1 MDIKYKMFPYPV
13 LGELYNDYKNSKI
26 LDDIYYQKVGKEII
40 FKLRC
45 YTDNIELRQLIT
57 QQKASYTFHI
67 ECPQTSYRNIVKT
80 NKEENNL
87 IIEILPKISLSNDI
101 IKDREI
107 LVFMLSKCN
116 KLSVDINELLNSN
129 ILNNSLLDI
138 LAKVFSKKLLNELQ
152 KGLYREYVSKEEA
165 LSTIKGKTL
174 ISKSIKENTINKN
187 KMNCKYDEFTED
199 NLFNAILK
207 RAISVILFSIKNDDV
222 KKELNIIN
230 NVLNDISDIYIP
242 NNIILNYKLNRMN
255 NRFLECFTL
264 AKLILLNSSMD
275 KSLGKENGFSIL
287 FEMNYLYEEY
297 IGVLLKEVFN
307 DTNISINTQEKSRY
321 LLWNTLK
328 ERNEIALKPDIV
340 IYKDNKPKVI
350 IDTKWKSSSINN
362 IEIYSQSDIYQMYA
376 YITTYAECEE
386 CILLYPKFEDISHS
400 YWKLNQNIGDKKILI
415 SEISL
420 ESYEKS
426 KEELF
431 KLVGFVLK

>member
-1 MDIKYKMFPYPV
+1 MNSKYIV
-13 LGELYNDYKNSKI
+13 LREGYDWLNIGEGKNEISISEYKNICVYLKKNIGNKSIVYDYNKI
-26 LDDIYYQKVGKEII
+26 KFINYVGII
-40 FKLRC
+40 K
-45 YTDNIELRQLIT
+45 I
-57 QQKASYTFHI
+57 
-67 ECPQTSYRNIVKT
+67 
-80 NKEENNL
+80 NNL

-116 KLSVDINELLNSN
+116 KLSVDIKELLNSN

-152 KGLYREYVSKEEA
+152 KGLYSEYVSKEEA

-207 RAISVILFSIKNDDV
+207 RAINVILFSIKNNDV

-230 NVLNDISDIYIP
+230 NIFNDISDIYIS

-307 DTNISINTQEKSRY
+307 NTNISINTQEKSRY

-362 IEIYSQSDIYQMYA
+362 REIYSQSDIYQMYA
-376 YITTYAECEE
+376 YITTYTECEE

-400 YWKLNQNIGDKKILI
+400 HWKLNQNIGDKKILI

-431 KLVGFVLK
+431 KLV

>member
-1 MDIKYKMFPYPV
+1 MNSKYIV
-13 LGELYNDYKNSKI
+13 LREGYDWLNIGEGKNEISISEYKNICVYLKKNIGNKSIVYDYNKI
-26 LDDIYYQKVGKEII
+26 KFINYVGII
-40 FKLRC
+40 K
-45 YTDNIELRQLIT
+45 I
-57 QQKASYTFHI
+57 
-67 ECPQTSYRNIVKT
+67 
-80 NKEENNL
+80 NNL

-138 LAKVFSKKLLNELQ
+138 LAKVFSKKILNELQ

-431 KLVGFVLK
+431 KLV

>member
-1 MDIKYKMFPYPV
+1 MNSKYIV
-13 LGELYNDYKNSKI
+13 LREGYDWLNIGEGKNEISISEYKNLCVYLKKNIGNKSIVYDYNKI
-26 LDDIYYQKVGKEII
+26 KFINYVGII
-40 FKLRC
+40 K
-45 YTDNIELRQLIT
+45 I
-57 QQKASYTFHI
+57 
-67 ECPQTSYRNIVKT
+67 
-80 NKEENNL
+80 NNL

-165 LSTIKGKTL
+165 LSTIKGKIL

-415 SEISL
+415 YEISL

-431 KLVGFVLK
+431 KLV

>member
-1 MDIKYKMFPYPV
+1 MNSKYIV
-13 LGELYNDYKNSKI
+13 LREGYDWLNIGEGKNEISISEYKNICVYLKKNIGNKSIVYDYNKI
-26 LDDIYYQKVGKEII
+26 KFINYVGII
-40 FKLRC
+40 K
-45 YTDNIELRQLIT
+45 I
-57 QQKASYTFHI
+57 
-67 ECPQTSYRNIVKT
+67 
-80 NKEENNL
+80 NNL

-287 FEMNYLYEEY
+287 FEMNYLYEDY

-431 KLVGFVLK
+431 KLV

>member
-1 MDIKYKMFPYPV
+1 MNSKYIV
-13 LGELYNDYKNSKI
+13 LREGYDWLNIGEGKNEISISEYKNLCVYLKKNIGNKSIVYDYNKI
-26 LDDIYYQKVGKEII
+26 KFINYVGII
-40 FKLRC
+40 K
-45 YTDNIELRQLIT
+45 I
-57 QQKASYTFHI
+57 
-67 ECPQTSYRNIVKT
+67 
-80 NKEENNL
+80 NNL

-230 NVLNDISDIYIP
+230 NVLNYISDIYIP

-340 IYKDNKPKVI
+340 IYKDNKAKII
-350 IDTKWKSSSINN
+350 IDTKWKSATIDGK
-362 IEIYSQSDIYQMYA
+362 EVYTQGDIYQMYA
-376 YITTYAECEE
+376 YITTYEECQQ
-386 CILLYPKFEDISHS
+386 CILLYPKTNENVKHSEWVLNDDIR
-400 YWKLNQNIGDKKILI
+400 NKKILI
-415 SEISL
+415 YEINL
-420 ESYEKS
+420 ENYQKT
-426 KEELF
+426 KNELLYLIN
-431 KLVGFVLK
+431 K

>member
-1 MDIKYKMFPYPV
+1 MNSKYIV
-13 LGELYNDYKNSKI
+13 LREGYDWLNIGEGKNEISISEYKNLCVYLKKNIGNKSIVYDYNKI
-26 LDDIYYQKVGKEII
+26 KFINYVGII
-40 FKLRC
+40 K
-45 YTDNIELRQLIT
+45 I
-57 QQKASYTFHI
+57 
-67 ECPQTSYRNIVKT
+67 
-80 NKEENNL
+80 NNL

-165 LSTIKGKTL
+165 LSTIKGKIL

-376 YITTYAECEE
+376 YITTYTECEE

-400 YWKLNQNIGDKKILI
+400 HWKLNQNIGDKKILI

-431 KLVGFVLK
+431 KLV

>member
-1 MDIKYKMFPYPV
+1 MNSKYIV
-13 LGELYNDYKNSKI
+13 LREGYDWLNIGEGKNEISISEYKNLCVYLKKNIGNKSIVYDYNKI
-26 LDDIYYQKVGKEII
+26 KFINYVGII
-40 FKLRC
+40 K
-45 YTDNIELRQLIT
+45 I
-57 QQKASYTFHI
+57 
-67 ECPQTSYRNIVKT
+67 
-80 NKEENNL
+80 NNL

-230 NVLNDISDIYIP
+230 NVLNYISDIYIP
-242 NNIILNYKLNRMN
+242 NNIIL
-255 NRFLECFTL
+255 
-264 AKLILLNSSMD
+264 
-275 KSLGKENGFSIL
+275 KE
-287 FEMNYLYEEY
+287 
-297 IGVLLKEVFN
+297 
-307 DTNISINTQEKSRY
+307 D
-321 LLWNTLK
+321 
-328 ERNEIALKPDIV
+328 
-340 IYKDNKPKVI
+340 
-350 IDTKWKSSSINN
+350 
-362 IEIYSQSDIYQMYA
+362 
-376 YITTYAECEE
+376 
-386 CILLYPKFEDISHS
+386 
-400 YWKLNQNIGDKKILI
+400 
-415 SEISL
+415 
-420 ESYEKS
+420 
-426 KEELF
+426 
-431 KLVGFVLK
+431 

>member
-1 MDIKYKMFPYPV
+1 
-13 LGELYNDYKNSKI
+13 
-26 LDDIYYQKVGKEII
+26 
-40 FKLRC
+40 
-45 YTDNIELRQLIT
+45 
-57 QQKASYTFHI
+57 
-67 ECPQTSYRNIVKT
+67 
-80 NKEENNL
+80 
-87 IIEILPKISLSNDI
+87 
-101 IKDREI
+101 
-107 LVFMLSKCN
+107 
-116 KLSVDINELLNSN
+116 
-129 ILNNSLLDI
+129 
-138 LAKVFSKKLLNELQ
+138 
-152 KGLYREYVSKEEA
+152 
-165 LSTIKGKTL
+165 
-174 ISKSIKENTINKN
+174 
-187 KMNCKYDEFTED
+187 MNCKYDEFTED

-207 RAISVILFSIKNDDV
+207 RAINVILFSIKNDDV

-230 NVLNDISDIYIP
+230 NIFNDISDIYIS

-307 DTNISINTQEKSRY
+307 NTNISINTQEKSRY

-362 IEIYSQSDIYQMYA
+362 REIYSQSDIYQMYA
-376 YITTYAECEE
+376 YITTYTECEE

-400 YWKLNQNIGDKKILI
+400 HWKLNQNIGDKKILI

-431 KLVGFVLK
+431 KLV

>member
-1 MDIKYKMFPYPV
+1 MKTKYI
-13 LGELYNDYKNSKI
+13 I
-26 LDDIYYQKVGKEII
+26 LKEGYDWLSVGSEENEIT
-40 FKLRC
+40 LS
-45 YTDNIELRQLIT
+45 E
-57 QQKASYTFHI
+57 
-67 ECPQTSYRNIVKT
+67 YRNLCLYLKKNIGNKSIVYDYNRIKFI
-80 NKEENNL
+80 NYVGIIKVNNL

-101 IKDREI
+101 IKDREM
-107 LVFMLSKCN
+107 LMFMLSKCN
-116 KLSVDINELLNSN
+116 KLSVDIKELLNSN

-165 LSTIKGKTL
+165 LSMIKGKIL

-207 RAISVILFSIKNDDV
+207 RAINVILFSIKNDDV

-230 NVLNDISDIYIP
+230 NIFNDVSDIYVP

-350 IDTKWKSSSINN
+350 IETKWKSSSINN

-431 KLVGFVLK
+431 KLV

>member
-1 MDIKYKMFPYPV
+1 MKTKYI
-13 LGELYNDYKNSKI
+13 I
-26 LDDIYYQKVGKEII
+26 LKEGYDWLSVGSEENEIT
-40 FKLRC
+40 LS
-45 YTDNIELRQLIT
+45 E
-57 QQKASYTFHI
+57 
-67 ECPQTSYRNIVKT
+67 YRNLCLYLKKNIGNKSIVYDYNRIKFI
-80 NKEENNL
+80 NYVGIIKVNNL

-107 LVFMLSKCN
+107 LMFMLSKCN
-116 KLSVDINELLNSN
+116 KLSVDIKELLNSN
-129 ILNNSLLDI
+129 ILKNSLLDI

-165 LSTIKGKTL
+165 LSMIKGKIL

-207 RAISVILFSIKNDDV
+207 RAINVILFSIKNDDV

-230 NVLNDISDIYIP
+230 NIFNDVSDIYVP

-297 IGVLLKEVFN
+297 VGVLLKEVFN
-307 DTNISINTQEKSRY
+307 DTNINININTQEKSRY

-340 IYKDNKPKVI
+340 IYKDNKPKII
-350 IDTKWKSSSINN
+350 IDTKWKSATIDGK
-362 IEIYSQSDIYQMYA
+362 EVYTQGDIYQMYA
-376 YITTYAECEE
+376 YITTYEECQQ
-386 CILLYPKFEDISHS
+386 CILLYPKTNENIKHSEWILNDDIR
-400 YWKLNQNIGDKKILI
+400 NKKILI
-415 SEISL
+415 YEINL
-420 ESYEKS
+420 ENYEKT
-426 KEELF
+426 KNELLYLIN
-431 KLVGFVLK
+431 KY

>member
-1 MDIKYKMFPYPV
+1 MKTKYIILKEGYDWLSVGSEDNEITLSEYRDLCLYLKKNLSDKSIIYDYNKIKFINYV
-13 LGELYNDYKNSKI
+13 GIIKI
-26 LDDIYYQKVGKEII
+26 
-40 FKLRC
+40 
-45 YTDNIELRQLIT
+45 
-57 QQKASYTFHI
+57 
-67 ECPQTSYRNIVKT
+67 
-80 NKEENNL
+80 NNL

-101 IKDREI
+101 IKDRKMLI
-107 LVFMLSKCN
+107 FMLSKCN
-116 KLSVDINELLNSN
+116 KLSVDIKELLNSN

-138 LAKVFSKKLLNELQ
+138 LAKVYSKKLLNELQ

-165 LSTIKGKTL
+165 LSIIKGKIL

-207 RAISVILFSIKNDDV
+207 RAINVILFSIKNDDV

-230 NVLNDISDIYIP
+230 NLFNDVSDIYIS

-297 IGVLLKEVFN
+297 IGVLLEEVFN

-350 IDTKWKSSSINN
+350 IDTKWKRSSIDNR
-362 IEIYSQSDIYQMYA
+362 ETYSQSDIYQMYA
-376 YITTYAECEE
+376 YITTYTECEE
-386 CILLYPKFEDISHS
+386 CILLYPREENISHS
-400 YWKLNQNIGDKKILI
+400 EWKLNQNIGDKRISI

-420 ESYEKS
+420 ESYETS
-426 KEELF
+426 KKELF
-431 KLVGFVLK
+431 NLV

>member
-1 MDIKYKMFPYPV
+1 MNSKYIV
-13 LGELYNDYKNSKI
+13 LREGYDWLNIGEGKNEISISEYKNICVYLKKNIGNKSIVYDYNKI
-26 LDDIYYQKVGKEII
+26 KFINYVGII
-40 FKLRC
+40 K
-45 YTDNIELRQLIT
+45 I
-57 QQKASYTFHI
+57 
-67 ECPQTSYRNIVKT
+67 
-80 NKEENNL
+80 NNL

-400 YWKLNQNIGDKKILI
+400 HWKLNQNIGDKKILI

-431 KLVGFVLK
+431 KLV

>member
-1 MDIKYKMFPYPV
+1 MKIKYIILKEGYDWLSV
-13 LGELYNDYKNSKI
+13 GSEDNEITASEYKDLCLYLKKNLSDKSIVYDYNKI
-26 LDDIYYQKVGKEII
+26 KFINYVGII
-40 FKLRC
+40 K
-45 YTDNIELRQLIT
+45 I
-57 QQKASYTFHI
+57 
-67 ECPQTSYRNIVKT
+67 
-80 NKEENNL
+80 NNL

-101 IKDREI
+101 IKDREMLI
-107 LVFMLSKCN
+107 FMLSKCN
-116 KLSVDINELLNSN
+116 KLSLDIKELLNSN

-165 LSTIKGKTL
+165 LSIIKGKIL

-207 RAISVILFSIKNDDV
+207 RAINVILFSIKNDDV

-230 NVLNDISDIYIP
+230 NLFNDVSDIYIS

-275 KSLGKENGFSIL
+275 KSLGKEKGFSIL

-350 IDTKWKSSSINN
+350 IDTKWKRSSIDNR
-362 IEIYSQSDIYQMYA
+362 ETYSQSDIYQMYA
-376 YITTYAECEE
+376 YITTYTECEE
-386 CILLYPKFEDISHS
+386 CILLYPREENISHS
-400 YWKLNQNIGDKKILI
+400 EWKLNQNIGDKRISI

-420 ESYEKS
+420 ESYETS
-426 KEELF
+426 KKELF
-431 KLVGFVLK
+431 NLV

>member
-1 MDIKYKMFPYPV
+1 MKTKYIILKEGYDWLSVGSEDNEITLSEYRDLCLYLKKNLSDKSIIYDYNKIKFINYV
-13 LGELYNDYKNSKI
+13 GI
-26 LDDIYYQKVGKEII
+26 IKV
-40 FKLRC
+40 
-45 YTDNIELRQLIT
+45 
-57 QQKASYTFHI
+57 
-67 ECPQTSYRNIVKT
+67 
-80 NKEENNL
+80 NNL

-101 IKDREI
+101 IKDREM
-107 LVFMLSKCN
+107 LMFMLSKCN
-116 KLSVDINELLNSN
+116 KLSVDIKELLNSN

-165 LSTIKGKTL
+165 LSMIKGKIL

-207 RAISVILFSIKNDDV
+207 RAINVILFSIKNNDV

-230 NVLNDISDIYIP
+230 NIFNDISDIYIP

-297 IGVLLKEVFN
+297 IGVLLKEAFN
-307 DTNISINTQEKSRY
+307 DTNIRINTQEKSRY
-321 LLWNTLK
+321 LLWNILK

-350 IDTKWKSSSINN
+350 IDTKWKRSSIDNR
-362 IEIYSQSDIYQMYA
+362 ETYSQSDIYQMYA
-376 YITTYAECEE
+376 YITTYTECEE
-386 CILLYPKFEDISHS
+386 CILLYPKFEDIIHSH
-400 YWKLNQNIGDKKILI
+400 WKLNQNIGDKKILI

-431 KLVGFVLK
+431 KLF

>member
-1 MDIKYKMFPYPV
+1 MNSKYIV
-13 LGELYNDYKNSKI
+13 LREGYDWLNIGEGKNEISISEYKNLCVYLKKNIGNKSIVYDYNKI
-26 LDDIYYQKVGKEII
+26 KFINYVGII
-40 FKLRC
+40 K
-45 YTDNIELRQLIT
+45 I
-57 QQKASYTFHI
+57 
-67 ECPQTSYRNIVKT
+67 
-80 NKEENNL
+80 NNL

-350 IDTKWKSSSINN
+350 IDTKLKSSSINN

-431 KLVGFVLK
+431 KLV

>member
-1 MDIKYKMFPYPV
+1 MKTKYIILKEGYDWLSVGSEDNEITVSEYRDLCLYLKKNIGNKSIVYDYNKIKFINYV
-13 LGELYNDYKNSKI
+13 GI
-26 LDDIYYQKVGKEII
+26 IKVK
-40 FKLRC
+40 
-45 YTDNIELRQLIT
+45 
-57 QQKASYTFHI
+57 
-67 ECPQTSYRNIVKT
+67 
-80 NKEENNL
+80 NL
-87 IIEILPKISLSNDI
+87 IVEILPKISLSNDI
-101 IKDREI
+101 IKDREM
-107 LVFMLSKCN
+107 LMFMLSKCN
-116 KLSVDINELLNSN
+116 KLSVDIKELLNSN

-138 LAKVFSKKLLNELQ
+138 LAKVFSKKILNELQ

-165 LSTIKGKTL
+165 LSMIKGKIL

-207 RAISVILFSIKNDDV
+207 RAINVILFSIKNNDV

-230 NVLNDISDIYIP
+230 NIFNDISDIYIP

-297 IGVLLKEVFN
+297 IGVLLKEAFN

-362 IEIYSQSDIYQMYA
+362 REIYSQSDIYQMYA
-376 YITTYAECEE
+376 YITTYTECEE

-400 YWKLNQNIGDKKILI
+400 HWKLNQNIGDKKILI

-431 KLVGFVLK
+431 KLF

>member
-1 MDIKYKMFPYPV
+1 MKTKYIILKEGYDWLSVGSEDNEITLSEYRDLCLYLKKNLSDKSIIYDYNKIKFINYV
-13 LGELYNDYKNSKI
+13 GIIKI
-26 LDDIYYQKVGKEII
+26 
-40 FKLRC
+40 
-45 YTDNIELRQLIT
+45 
-57 QQKASYTFHI
+57 
-67 ECPQTSYRNIVKT
+67 
-80 NKEENNL
+80 NNL

-101 IKDREI
+101 IKDRKMLI
-107 LVFMLSKCN
+107 FMLSKCN
-116 KLSVDINELLNSN
+116 KLSVDIKELLNSN

-138 LAKVFSKKLLNELQ
+138 LAKVYSKKLLNELQ

-165 LSTIKGKTL
+165 LSIIKGKIL

-207 RAISVILFSIKNDDV
+207 RAINVILFSIKNDDV

-230 NVLNDISDIYIP
+230 NLFNDVSDIYIS

-362 IEIYSQSDIYQMYA
+362 REIYSQSDIYQMYA
-376 YITTYAECEE
+376 YITTYTECEE
-386 CILLYPKFEDISHS
+386 CILLYPREENISHS
-400 YWKLNQNIGDKKILI
+400 EWKLNQNIGDKRISI

-420 ESYEKS
+420 ESYETS
-426 KEELF
+426 KKELF
-431 KLVGFVLK
+431 NLV

>member
-1 MDIKYKMFPYPV
+1 MKTKYIILKEGYDWLSVGSEDNEITLSEYRDLCLYLKKNLSDKSIIYDYNKIKFINYV
-13 LGELYNDYKNSKI
+13 GIIKI
-26 LDDIYYQKVGKEII
+26 
-40 FKLRC
+40 
-45 YTDNIELRQLIT
+45 
-57 QQKASYTFHI
+57 
-67 ECPQTSYRNIVKT
+67 
-80 NKEENNL
+80 NNL

-101 IKDREI
+101 IKDRKMLI
-107 LVFMLSKCN
+107 FMLSKCN
-116 KLSVDINELLNSN
+116 KLSVDIKELLNSN

-138 LAKVFSKKLLNELQ
+138 LAKVYSKKLLNELQ

-165 LSTIKGKTL
+165 LSIIKGKIL

-207 RAISVILFSIKNDDV
+207 RAINVILFSIKNDDV

-230 NVLNDISDIYIP
+230 NLFNDVSDIYIS

-297 IGVLLKEVFN
+297 IEVLLKEAFN

-362 IEIYSQSDIYQMYA
+362 REIYSQSDIYQMYA
-376 YITTYAECEE
+376 YITTYTECEE

-400 YWKLNQNIGDKKILI
+400 HWKLNQNIGDKKILI

-431 KLVGFVLK
+431 KLF

>member
-1 MDIKYKMFPYPV
+1 MKTKYIILKEGYDWLSVGSEDNEITLSEYRDLCLYLKKNISNKSILYDYNKIKFINYV
-13 LGELYNDYKNSKI
+13 GI
-26 LDDIYYQKVGKEII
+26 IKV
-40 FKLRC
+40 
-45 YTDNIELRQLIT
+45 
-57 QQKASYTFHI
+57 
-67 ECPQTSYRNIVKT
+67 
-80 NKEENNL
+80 NNL
-87 IIEILPKISLSNDI
+87 IVEILPKISLSNDI
-101 IKDREI
+101 IKDRKMLI
-107 LVFMLSKCN
+107 FMLSKCN
-116 KLSVDINELLNSN
+116 KLSVDIKELLNSN

-138 LAKVFSKKLLNELQ
+138 LAKVYSKKLLNELQ

-165 LSTIKGKTL
+165 LSIIKGKIL

-207 RAISVILFSIKNDDV
+207 RAINVILFSIKNDDV

-230 NVLNDISDIYIP
+230 NLFNDVSDIYIS

-350 IDTKWKSSSINN
+350 IDTKWKRSSIDNR
-362 IEIYSQSDIYQMYA
+362 ETYSQSDIYQMYA
-376 YITTYAECEE
+376 YITTYTECEE
-386 CILLYPKFEDISHS
+386 CILLYPREENISHS
-400 YWKLNQNIGDKKILI
+400 EWKLNQNIGDKRISI

-420 ESYEKS
+420 ESYETS
-426 KEELF
+426 KKELF
-431 KLVGFVLK
+431 NLV

>member
-1 MDIKYKMFPYPV
+1 MNSKYIV
-13 LGELYNDYKNSKI
+13 LREGYDWLNIGEGKNEISISEYKNLCVYLKKNIGNKSIVYDYNKI
-26 LDDIYYQKVGKEII
+26 KFINYVGII
-40 FKLRC
+40 K
-45 YTDNIELRQLIT
+45 I
-57 QQKASYTFHI
+57 
-67 ECPQTSYRNIVKT
+67 
-80 NKEENNL
+80 NNL

-230 NVLNDISDIYIP
+230 NVLNYISDIYIP

-431 KLVGFVLK
+431 KLF

>member
-1 MDIKYKMFPYPV
+1 MNSKYIV
-13 LGELYNDYKNSKI
+13 LREGYDWLNIGEGKNEISISEYKNICVYLKKNIGNKSIVYDYNKI
-26 LDDIYYQKVGKEII
+26 KFINYVGII
-40 FKLRC
+40 K
-45 YTDNIELRQLIT
+45 I
-57 QQKASYTFHI
+57 
-67 ECPQTSYRNIVKT
+67 
-80 NKEENNL
+80 NNL

-107 LVFMLSKCN
+107 LVFMISKCN

-431 KLVGFVLK
+431 KLV